1 MNARREWLA
10 NEYIGPVTET
20 AIDEP
25 TDAQLWGLTA
35 ITAIE
40 EEWILDEEL
49 REELSIIT
57 YEEEDD
63 S

>member
-1 MNARREWLA
+1 MHSS
-10 NEYIGPVTET
+10 G
-20 AIDEP
+20 DS
-25 TDAQLWGLTA
+25 QA

-57 YEEEDD
+57 YED
-63 S
+63 